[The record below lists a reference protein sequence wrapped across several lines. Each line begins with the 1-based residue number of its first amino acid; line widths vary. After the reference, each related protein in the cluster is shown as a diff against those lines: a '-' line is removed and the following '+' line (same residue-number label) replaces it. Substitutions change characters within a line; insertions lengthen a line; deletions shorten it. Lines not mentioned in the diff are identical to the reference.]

1 MRVTPAAGA
10 LPTADLASGTE
21 ETQTSGM
28 PEVSDVASSAQS
40 VADSRPM
47 GWLARIG
54 LTARG
59 CVYLLI
65 GWLAILVGLGGRAHV
80 DQRGALTEVIA
91 QPFGSLLVVALAFGF
106 AAYALWRMSEAVTGV
121 TGDGDGAGARIQSLA
136 RAIVYGFL
144 AATAVS
150 LLRGARGTQSG
161 QQGHLA
167 GQVMSQPGGRWLVG
181 IVGLVVVAV
190 GAIMIR
196 DGWSEKFLALLR
208 MDPDEGTRLGD
219 LDNTG
224 CGAIARGVVFA
235 VTGVLVVVAAW
246 TADPTKAG
254 GIDEAIRTLLDRPY
268 GPALV
273 VGLGLGLVV
282 FGVYGLAEARWR
294 HVTDPRRDEP
304 ARDVP
309 TAGPACC
316 RLAPDR
322 RWPAAGTGAGSRGLA
337 DRQASLPR
345 R

>member
-1 MRVTPAAGA
+1 MPAAGA
-10 LPTADLASGTE
+10 LSTADLACGTE

-106 AAYALWRMSEAVTGV
+106 AAYALWRLSEAVTGV
-121 TGDGDGAGARIQSLA
+121 TGDGDGTGARIQSLA

-196 DGWSEKFLALLR
+196 DGWSEKFLR
-208 MDPDEGTRLGD
+208 YFGWIPTKVRDWVIWTGRVGT
-219 LDNTG
+219 
-224 CGAIARGVVFA
+224 IARGVVFA

-254 GIDEAIRTLLDRPY
+254 GIDEAIRTLLDQPY

-294 HVTDPRRDEP
+294 HVTDP
-304 ARDVP
+304 A
-309 TAGPACC
+309 
-316 RLAPDR
+316 
-322 RWPAAGTGAGSRGLA
+322 SR
-337 DRQASLPR
+337 
-345 R
+345 